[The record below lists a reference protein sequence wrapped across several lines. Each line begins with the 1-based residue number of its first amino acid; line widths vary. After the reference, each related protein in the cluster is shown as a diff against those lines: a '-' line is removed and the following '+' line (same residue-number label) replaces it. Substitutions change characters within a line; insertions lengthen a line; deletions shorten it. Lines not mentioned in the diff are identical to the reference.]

1 MNPNDDS
8 HETELRRL
16 FAERERRDEAAAP
29 SYERVVARPERK
41 RRGRRRLALAACVA
55 GVVLLAMLAVWKDR
69 SEVAPAPTLSTWKAP
84 TDFLLA
90 VPGGELLNSTPN
102 LPDLR
107 RL

>member
-8 HETELRRL
+8 QETELRRL
-16 FAERERRDEAAAP
+16 FAERERRDEAASP
-29 SYERVVARPERK
+29 SYERVVHRPAPDRQ
-41 RRGRRRLALAACVA
+41 GRRRLALVSCAV
-55 GVVLLAMLAVWKDR
+55 GVLLLAVLAVWKNR
-69 SEVAPAPTLSTWKAP
+69 SEIAPEPALSTWKAP

-90 VPGGELLNSTPN
+90 VPGGDLLDSTPT

>member
-1 MNPNDDS
+1 MNPTDDS

-29 SYERVVARPERK
+29 SYERVVHRPARSRH
-41 RRGRRRLALAACVA
+41 GRRRLALVSCAV
-55 GVVLLAMLAVWKDR
+55 GVLLLILLAVWKDR
-69 SEVAPAPTLSTWKAP
+69 SEFAPAPDISTWKAP

-90 VPGGELLNSTPN
+90 VPGGDLLDSTPN